1 MTVALLAPTSQEDLV
16 QTVLVTE
23 EVRSITTATVLL
35 VSVLAR
41 MDISVSTKIYHLIL
55 FVFPQQI
62 MISTFRL
69 FQVIFKTSRSR

>member
-41 MDISVSTKIYHLIL
+41 MDISVGIQIYHLIL
-55 FVFPQQI
+55 FVF
-62 MISTFRL
+62 S
-69 FQVIFKTSRSR
+69 